1 MGGMNSL
8 KFSKQTK
15 GDDCWVFRGLLI
27 VLMLKQTLK
36 NQGKSFNE
44 KIQGKSN
51 KIPKNEREKYTK
63 SIRNIYAR
71 KYILEKNTCLRKIQR
86 NPKNIMETS
95 QEKRGFESGCD
106 TSVLYRMFGVSSQM
120 GRRPRLA

>member
-1 MGGMNSL
+1 MDTKSPKKPIKILSDNDWIVWGLNSL

-36 NQGKSFNE
+36 NQGKFLNE

-51 KIPKNEREKYTK
+51 KIHL
-63 SIRNIYAR
+63 I
-71 KYILEKNTCLRKIQR
+71 KNTQKIQG
-86 NPKNIMETS
+86 NP
-95 QEKRGFESGCD
+95 
-106 TSVLYRMFGVSSQM
+106 
-120 GRRPRLA
+120 

>member
-1 MGGMNSL
+1 MNSL

-36 NQGKSFNE
+36 NQGKPLNE

-63 SIRNIYAR
+63 SIRSIYVR
-71 KYILEKNTCLRKIQR
+71 KMYTRKRYKEILGTFW
-86 NPKNIMETS
+86 M
-95 QEKRGFESGCD
+95 
-106 TSVLYRMFGVSSQM
+106 
-120 GRRPRLA
+120 

>member
-1 MGGMNSL
+1 MNFL

-36 NQGKSFNE
+36 NQGKSLNK

-51 KIPKNEREKYTK
+51 KIHLIKDTP
-63 SIRNIYAR
+63 
-71 KYILEKNTCLRKIQR
+71 KIQG
-86 NPKNIMETS
+86 NPKNIMETN
-95 QEKRGFESGCD
+95 
-106 TSVLYRMFGVSSQM
+106 
-120 GRRPRLA
+120 